1 VRTRASSGLLQWAQ
15 SLSKRPEESK
25 ARQQLLTAIDGTSRG
40 VQLGARPA
48 VEAAVDSL
56 AALSSGDNA
65 QQCSG
70 VWRLLWTSER
80 ETLFLLQSGLPFVGA
95 AGESYQVID
104 VQAGTLSNIILF
116 DDDRAAFVVRARCVC
131 ARDSRVRTSFNFT
144 SAELH
149 VPGRDAPF
157 ILPPFGS
164 GWFDSLYLSDHSGS
178 PQLRV
183 ARDSRGDTLV
193 VERCRNVKVPFV

>member
-1 VRTRASSGLLQWAQ
+1 MRTRAASGLLQWAQ

-25 ARQQLLTAIDGTSRG
+25 AKRELLNAVDGTSRG

-56 AALSSGDNA
+56 AAMSSGDNA

-70 VWRLLWTSER
+70 VWRLLWTTER
-80 ETLFLLQSGLPFVGA
+80 ETLFLLKSGLPFVGA

-104 VQAGTLSNIILF
+104 VQAGTLSNVILF
-116 DDDRAAFVVRARCVC
+116 DDDRAAFVVRARC
-131 ARDSRVRTSFNFT
+131 ARDSRVRTSFKFT
-144 SAELH
+144 SAEMH

-164 GWFDSLYLSDHSGS
+164 GWFDSLYLSDPGSGS

-193 VERCRNVKVPFV
+193 VERCRNVKGPFV